1 MFYQKPNQMIRQQTI
16 LLFLCMLSAGIHAAR
31 SQSGT
36 LSSGLTEASNAS
48 GSMSFSLGLV
58 FYTAS
63 ENTSGS
69 ETQGLQHT
77 YHVLVLGAQ
86 SPAVAF
92 SAIAYPN
99 PTEHLIHLDID
110 KEDWENLSYQL
121 LDLNGR
127 VIEERPIL
135 LRQSTIDMSKL
146 KSAVYLLRLTD
157 GYQEVKSF
165 KITKK

>member
-1 MFYQKPNQMIRQQTI
+1 MIRQQTI
-16 LLFLCMLSAGIHAAR
+16 LLFLCMLFAGIHSAR
-31 SQSGT
+31 AQSGI
-36 LSSGLTEASNAS
+36 LCSGLTEAKNAS
-48 GSMSFSLGLV
+48 GSMSYSLGLV
-58 FYTAS
+58 FYAVS

-77 YHVLVLGAQ
+77 YHVLALGTQ
-86 SPAVAF
+86 SPAPAF

-110 KEDWENLSYQL
+110 KEDWENVSYQL

-135 LRQSTIDMSKL
+135 HRQSTIDMSNL
-146 KSAVYLLRLTD
+146 KSAVYLLRLME